1 MLMAFKEKARAV
13 WQLARPFTCLPPALG
28 VLSSAAVAVGANRHS
43 RGADYSIGEVVDEL
57 NGWAQNYTGDP
68 TRTVSASVTLGVL
81 AAVALNVYSNAL
93 NQLCD
98 LEIDKRAKP
107 ERPLV
112 RGTIS
117 KGAGVAT
124 ALAGLIAGLVWAMGA
139 RLPQF
144 DPEFLYCALGA
155 ALLTTAYSLPPVRTK
170 RWGLAAN
177 LTVASARGMLLKVAG
192 WTCVV
197 PAFRPFDPEP
207 WLIGGVFFVFTL
219 GAVTTKDFSDAAH
232 DEACGVRSL
241 PVAWGFKRAAY
252 FTAVC
257 LSVPWLALPAMGAN
271 GWLHAPL
278 ASFAILGGVLFLLG
292 AFTGWLLVRDPQ
304 RLGNERNHP
313 AWTMMYVLMMCAQA
327 GLALVYLL

>member
-28 VLSSAAVAVGANRHS
+28 VLSSAAVAVGAYRRT
-43 RGADYSIGEVVDEL
+43 RGADYSIGDVLAEL
-57 NGWAQNYTGDP
+57 NAWASRHAMDE
-68 TRTVSASVTLGVL
+68 TRTVGASVTLGVL
-81 AAVALNVYSNAL
+81 AAIALNVYSNAL

-112 RGTIS
+112 RGALS
-117 KGAGVAT
+117 KGAALAT

-144 DPEFLYCALGA
+144 GPEFLYCALGA
-155 ALLTTAYSLPPVRTK
+155 AVLTTAYSLPPVRTK

-177 LTVASARGMLLKVAG
+177 LTVASARGLLLKVAG
-192 WTCVV
+192 WTCVL
-197 PAFRPFDPEP
+197 PAFHPFDPEP

-241 PVAWGFKRAAY
+241 PVAWGFTRAAY

-257 LSVPWLALPAMGAN
+257 LSVPWLALPVMGTL
-271 GWLHAPL
+271 GWLHAPFVSL
-278 ASFAILGGVLFLLG
+278 SVLGAVLFLIG